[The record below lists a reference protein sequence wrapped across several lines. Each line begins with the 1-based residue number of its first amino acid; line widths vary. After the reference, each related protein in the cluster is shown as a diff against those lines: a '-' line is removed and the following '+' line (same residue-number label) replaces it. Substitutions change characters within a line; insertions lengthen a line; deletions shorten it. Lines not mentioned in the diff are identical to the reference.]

1 MDKDTTTT
9 NNPTATTY
17 VLSDESRNSYG
28 FVVLTEGIDTTA
40 FERNPVM
47 LYMHNRD
54 GNVIGRWDNI
64 RKEGKRLLADAVFDE
79 STELGAQV
87 KKQVE
92 SGFLRAVSIGIENIA
107 KEILNGV
114 ETVTK
119 CRLIEVSV
127 VDIPSNENAVKLFRR
142 SGGYVYKLKELESDT
157 PQDLKSALIAVLGL
171 VSTATDEDVIRAVKT
186 ALEGAETPEE
196 AVDDAIMRGY
206 IENAQRGTF
215 IALARG
221 NRAAFCDYLKSQETS
236 QSGQIA
242 RLIDEAQAKNKLMH
256 CERGIYERLGAK
268 IGVKMLSDLLFTLR
282 PMTKPMDLIRGGA
295 AYSDRSKWTL
305 DDYRKFAPQ
314 ELQNDPE
321 LYARLVR
328 AERGEDVAPH
338 SLEWYR
344 RNNPEY
350 LREHPEFYAQ
360 MLEQAKRERAKNN
373 KRNNN

>member
-1 MDKDTTTT
+1 MDKDTTT
-9 NNPTATTY
+9 NNPNATTF

-87 KKQVE
+87 KKQVK
-92 SGFLRAVSIGIENIA
+92 SGFLRAVSIGIEDIA
-107 KEILNGV
+107 KEVLNGV

-142 SGGYVYKLKELESDT
+142 SGGYVYKLKELESET

-186 ALEGAETPEE
+186 ALEGTETPEE

-221 NRAAFCDYLKSQETS
+221 NRAAFRDYLKSQETS

-268 IGVKMLSDLLFTLR
+268 IGAKMLSDLLFTLR

-314 ELQNDPE
+314 KLQNDPE

-373 KRNNN
+373 NQNNN

>member
-1 MDKDTTTT
+1 M
-9 NNPTATTY
+9 
-17 VLSDESRNSYG
+17 
-28 FVVLTEGIDTTA
+28 
-40 FERNPVM
+40 
-47 LYMHNRD
+47 
-54 GNVIGRWDNI
+54 
-64 RKEGKRLLADAVFDE
+64 
-79 STELGAQV
+79 
-87 KKQVE
+87 
-92 SGFLRAVSIGIENIA
+92 
-107 KEILNGV
+107 
-114 ETVTK
+114 TK

-142 SGGYVYKLKELESDT
+142 SGGYVYKLKELESET
-157 PQDLKSALIAVLGL
+157 TQDLRSALIAVLGL

-186 ALEGAETPEE
+186 ALEGTETPEE

-221 NRAAFCDYLKSQETS
+221 NRAAFRDYLKSQETS

-242 RLIDEAQAKNKLMH
+242 RLIDEAQAKNKLLGG
-256 CERGIYERLGAK
+256 ERGIYERLGAK

-305 DDYRKFAPQ
+305 EDYRKFAPQ

-373 KRNNN
+373 NQNNN

>member
-1 MDKDTTTT
+1 
-9 NNPTATTY
+9 
-17 VLSDESRNSYG
+17 
-28 FVVLTEGIDTTA
+28 
-40 FERNPVM
+40 
-47 LYMHNRD
+47 MHNRD

-64 RKEGKRLLADAVFDE
+64 RKEGGRLLADAVFDE
-79 STELGAQV
+79 CTKLGAQV

-92 SGFLRAVSIGIENIA
+92 NGFLRAVSIGIEDIA
-107 KEILNGV
+107 KEVLNGV
-114 ETVTK
+114 ETITK

-186 ALEGAETPEE
+186 ALEGREAPEE

-206 IENAQRGTF
+206 IEAAQRGTF
-215 IALARG
+215 ISLARG
-221 NRAAFCDYLKSQETS
+221 NRAAFREYIKSQETS

-242 RLIDEAQAKNKLMH
+242 RLIDEAQAKNKLLGG
-256 CERGIYERLGAK
+256 ERGIYERLGAK

-282 PMTKPMDLIRGGA
+282 PMAKPMDFIRGGA
-295 AYSDRSKWTL
+295 AHSDRSKWTL
-305 DDYRKFAPQ
+305 DDYRKFAPH
-314 ELQNDPE
+314 ELRNDPE

-350 LREHPEFYAQ
+350 LREHPEFFAQ
-360 MLEQAKRERAKNN
+360 MLELAKRERAKNN
-373 KRNNN
+373 DKL